1 VRQRLARATGS
12 VARHLAPQVTVGLLI
27 VAYVTIFG
35 ILSLRRHQ
43 NLRTNALDLGYTD
56 QAVWNTLHG
65 RPFRFSTYLDA
76 AFQLDIPIQE
86 SEKPDLLLGYHVEPI
101 LAAISL
107 LYLLHDG
114 PETLLWL
121 QTVGIALGA
130 IPLFLIARHRF
141 ELWITGHESRLEFQV
156 FRWLPVAFV
165 LLYLLSPP
173 LEAANLSDFHT
184 VALSPALLLAAFYFL
199 ETDRPWGFVAFAFLG
214 TMCKEEMG
222 LLVAMMGLWAAFVR
236 RRWILGL
243 GVAVASAGWSFLS
256 ALVIMPHFNGLDAS
270 PFLVRYRQFGDS
282 LAAILQN
289 LVRHPGL
296 FLDWLHRPDVLRYLR
311 GLLLTSGGL
320 AVLYPLG
327 FLMALP
333 SVIINSFSVYDW
345 MHSGGGHYSAS
356 IVPFLMIA
364 AIYGVEWVA
373 RVMDRWVKGRWLASG
388 RSVFWSICLALAALG
403 LGIALG
409 YHHDN
414 GVSPLSRRFA
424 LDPVSE
430 HARRAQPF
438 FEWIHRLPPEVPISA
453 SSSIYPHVA
462 HRERVYLF
470 PTVSDAQFILLD
482 VTGPPSPV
490 GIGDQRQIVGAL
502 LDYAEF
508 GVAASDHG
516 FLLLER
522 GLDQYRFSPTFY
534 DVFHAAGSDPQVS
547 VATKFGNVLVFEGFD
562 WEVRPV
568 VRPGLSVEITT
579 YWRALSPLDDGYRLI
594 FYFWDDERRLVR
606 VQPEEL
612 AVHWFPSWLWE
623 PDQVVKLTLSPL
635 PVGDLPYAGVAVLL
649 PRAQDSDVE
658 GRLVPIRSTTGETLS
673 LWEQETILELVR
685 P

>member
-1 VRQRLARATGS
+1 VRQRLARTSAS
-12 VARHLAPQVTVGLLI
+12 VARHLVPQVTVGLLI
-27 VAYVTIFG
+27 VAYIAIFG
-35 ILSLRRHQ
+35 MLSLRRHQ

-76 AFQLDIPIQE
+76 AFQLDIPIQDFKE
-86 SEKPDLLLGYHVEPI
+86 PDMLLGYHVEPI
-101 LAAISL
+101 LAAISV

-130 IPLFLIARHRF
+130 IPLYLIARHRS
-141 ELWITGHESRLEFQV
+141 ELRITGHESRFEFHV
-156 FRWLPVAFV
+156 FRWLPVSFV
-165 LLYLLSPP
+165 LLYLLSPA
-173 LEAANLSDFHT
+173 LEAANLSDFHA

-199 ETDRPWGFVAFAFLG
+199 ETDRAWGFVAFGFLA
-214 TMCKEEMG
+214 TMCKEEVG

-256 ALVIMPHFNGLDAS
+256 ALVIMPHFSGLEAS

-282 LAAILQN
+282 PAAILQN
-289 LVRHPGL
+289 LVRQPSV
-296 FLDWLHRPDVLRYLR
+296 FVDWLRRPDVLRYLW

-320 AVLYPLG
+320 AVLYPLAL
-327 FLMALP
+327 LMALP
-333 SVIINSFSVYDW
+333 SVTINSFSVYDW

-356 IVPFLMIA
+356 IVPLLMIA
-364 AIYGVEWVA
+364 AIYGVEWTA
-373 RVMDRWVKGRWLASG
+373 RVMDDWVKRRWLASG
-388 RSVFWSICLALAALG
+388 RSVFWAICLALVALG
-403 LGIALG
+403 LGIGLG
-409 YHHDN
+409 YHHEN
-414 GVSPLSRRFA
+414 GVSPLSRRFV

-430 HARRAQPF
+430 HAQRAQPL
-438 FEWIHRLPPEVPISA
+438 FEWIHGLPPEVPISA
-453 SSSIYPHVA
+453 GSSVYPHVA
-462 HRERVYLF
+462 HREKVYLF

-490 GIGDQRQIVGAL
+490 GTGDQRHIVGDL

-534 DVFHAAGSDPQVS
+534 DVFHAVESDFQ
-547 VATKFGNVLVFEGFD
+547 ATVGAELGNLLLLEGFD
-562 WEVRPV
+562 RKVRPV
-568 VRPGLSVEITT
+568 VRPALSVEITT

-594 FYFWDDERRLVR
+594 FFFWDDERRLAR

-623 PDQVVKLTLSPL
+623 PGQVVKLTLPPL
-635 PVGDLPYAGVAVLL
+635 PVGDLPYLGVAVLL
-649 PRAQDSDVE
+649 PRAEDSDVK
-658 GRLVPIRSTTGETLS
+658 GRLVPITSTTGEPLS
-673 LWEQETILELVR
+673 LWEQGTILEMVR